1 MRWLP
6 LVGALGLLLFPSSSQ
21 AQPAD
26 SATGAYARRIEGVA
40 DAAAIVA
47 DSLVWDTLD
56 AVMSV
61 LPGSK
66 GPPRHSLD
74 SASRVMGWARRE
86 TRRRRESFAG
96 AGAPPA
102 LRSVHEEL
110 LGGLDTLVS
119 GLELMER
126 RVDRCRTASAGDC
139 AGSLLDGLE
148 LTGAGRTRY
157 DEARRRATRL
167 LAERSVTLAPPR
179 EIQGGPARRP
189 R

>member
-6 LVGALGLLLFPSSSQ
+6 LVGALGLLPSSSH

-26 SATGAYARRIEGVA
+26 GAAGAYARRIEAVA
-40 DAAAIVA
+40 DSTAIVA

-66 GPPRHSLD
+66 GPPRYSLD
-74 SASRVMGWARRE
+74 SASRVMSWARRE
-86 TRRRRESFAG
+86 AVRRRASFAG

-102 LRSVHEEL
+102 FRLVHEEL

-126 RVDRCRTASAGDC
+126 RVDRCRTASAQDC

-148 LTGAGRTRY
+148 LAGAGRTRY
-157 DEARRRATRL
+157 DEARRRAARL

-179 EIQGGPARRP
+179 ELPDAPARRP